1 MSEKTKYALV
11 TGGSR
16 GIGRAVCIQLAKD
29 SDYKILINY
38 NSNET
43 AANETKVAVEAEGNK
58 AELLKF
64 DVANAESVSKSL
76 DAWQESNPDAVIEV
90 LVNNAGINKDGLFMW
105 MTTQDWNSVINTSLN
120 GFFNVTNHLI
130 KQLLVNKYGRIINM
144 VSVSGVK
151 GTPGQTNYSAAKGA
165 VVAATKALA
174 QEVAKR
180 NVTVNAVA
188 PGFINTDMTS
198 ELNEKELKKL
208 IPTNRFGKAEEV
220 AHLVSFLAS
229 RNASYI
235 TGEVINING
244 GIYS

>member
-105 MTTQDWNSVINTSLN
+105 MTTHDWNSVINTSLN
-120 GFFNVTNHLI
+120 GFLMSPI
-130 KQLLVNKYGRIINM
+130 ILLN
-144 VSVSGVK
+144 
-151 GTPGQTNYSAAKGA
+151 NYW
-165 VVAATKALA
+165 
-174 QEVAKR
+174 
-180 NVTVNAVA
+180 
-188 PGFINTDMTS
+188 
-198 ELNEKELKKL
+198 
-208 IPTNRFGKAEEV
+208 
-220 AHLVSFLAS
+220 
-229 RNASYI
+229 
-235 TGEVINING
+235 
-244 GIYS
+244 